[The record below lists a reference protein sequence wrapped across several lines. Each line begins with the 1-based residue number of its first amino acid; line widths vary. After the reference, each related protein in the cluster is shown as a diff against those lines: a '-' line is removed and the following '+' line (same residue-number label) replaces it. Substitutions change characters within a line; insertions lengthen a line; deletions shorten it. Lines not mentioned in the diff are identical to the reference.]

1 MLSTRRIPTR
11 MSVRQAAPCPNAA
24 YTTTERP
31 SLARAAAVQAAL
43 QTVAPAANNSAP
55 PSASAQSACA
65 THPVD
70 TAVTIAVEE
79 LRYVYPGQGKRALRL
94 AYGTREVEVE

>member
-65 THPVD
+65 THPVG